1 MVHLT
6 KPQQRKLLARW
17 RRHDQGVSFLA
28 FRRRVTPVIGLG
40 KRGTSN
46 SVVTVEGAGQ
56 WLCLELDGYC
66 HT

>member
-6 KPQQRKLLARW
+6 KPQQRKLLERW

-28 FRRRVTPVIGLG
+28 FRRQVVPVVGLG
-40 KRGTSN
+40 KHGTSN
-46 SVVTVEGAGQ
+46 SVVAVPWVGMF
-56 WLCLELDGYC
+56 LCIELNGDC